1 MEVQRSEGGP
11 RTIRKHLEVYV
22 GNIPTAITEIE
33 ILQLFAGFEA
43 QNVRKF
49 VAGVK
54 CFAFVDV
61 GSERNVQLAVSQLN
75 STLYQGRKLRVN
87 TADPD
92 FSDKRRSAD
101 KDTPKTQATPTGA
114 GNFVRMEKAAQASD
128 SSAASL
134 APDPRK
140 PSKDQSA
147 PLSGVTVREDRRRF
161 VYAVPTE
168 MRGCTL
174 VHVLRDCFR
183 ELVWLQSITELC
195 GEVGLLL
202 TETHPQT
209 PFFWAIH
216 LSEGAHA
223 DMLRLFTALAEEEE
237 ESRQPFL
244 TKNDVYRG
252 KRCLAELIQTEGEEG
267 AWNRA
272 WVQDVVGMFA
282 VVFFVDF
289 GTTATIPVMSL
300 RALEDEAFWKI
311 PPLAQPFMLEQDIL
325 SPRKLIRA
333 VIKGNVTGSCVSE
346 PHIRRLA
353 LSPQQD

>member
-1 MEVQRSEGGP
+1 ML
-11 RTIRKHLEVYV
+11 I
-22 GNIPTAITEIE
+22 
-33 ILQLFAGFEA
+33 ILL
-43 QNVRKF
+43 QNLVRK
-49 VAGVK
+49 
-54 CFAFVDV
+54 
-61 GSERNVQLAVSQLN
+61 
-75 STLYQGRKLRVN
+75 
-87 TADPD
+87 
-92 FSDKRRSAD
+92 
-101 KDTPKTQATPTGA
+101 
-114 GNFVRMEKAAQASD
+114 EKAAQASD

-174 VHVLRDCFR
+174 VHILRDCFG

-223 DMLRLFTALAEEEE
+223 DMLRLFTALAEAEE

-244 TKNDVYRG
+244 TKSDVYRG

-272 WVQDVVGMFA
+272 WVRSVLISLPCVWQGVVRSVLISLPWRGGNVCRGVLCGF
-282 VVFFVDF
+282 D
-289 GTTATIPVMSL
+289 TTATIPVMSL

-346 PHIRRLA
+346 VRHI
-353 LSPQQD
+353 

>member
-1 MEVQRSEGGP
+1 
-11 RTIRKHLEVYV
+11 
-22 GNIPTAITEIE
+22 
-33 ILQLFAGFEA
+33 
-43 QNVRKF
+43 
-49 VAGVK
+49 
-54 CFAFVDV
+54 
-61 GSERNVQLAVSQLN
+61 AVSQLN

-92 FSDKRRSAD
+92 FSDKRSSAD

-114 GNFVRMEKAAQASD
+114 GVPKHSTQIFTLPFSPPYVL
-128 SSAASL
+128 ASL

-140 PSKDQSA
+140 PSKDQST

-174 VHVLRDCFR
+174 VHVLRDCFG

-223 DMLRLFTALAEEEE
+223 DMLRLFTALAEAEE

-244 TKNDVYRG
+244 TKSDVYRG

-311 PPLAQPFMLEQDIL
+311 PPLAQPFMLEQ
-325 SPRKLIRA
+325 
-333 VIKGNVTGSCVSE
+333 GNPPPT
-346 PHIRRLA
+346 PPDTH
-353 LSPQQD
+353 